1 MIVQHASAFGGD
13 GAKKRA
19 GARGWSN
26 WVSTYFVFVALLAC
40 AFPAAA
46 TEAVDLEIVI
56 ATDVSQ
62 SIDERE
68 AALQRQGFAAAL
80 RSREVIRAIE
90 SGALGKIA
98 VAYIDWSSEPWN
110 RVIVDW
116 QVIHDG
122 ASAHAFADA
131 LLARPRT
138 HGQGTSIGG
147 AMRLAA
153 HMIESNTFD
162 GMRRVID
169 ISGDGPNNRGALAFA
184 REDTLARGIT
194 INGLPIITD
203 DYGTGDW
210 GGFYGQLDRYYE
222 TYVIGGPGAF
232 SLPARGFEEFATAI
246 RRKLILEISGEMPA
260 NSVAATQN
268 PAAPEPVGRAS
279 TL

>member
-1 MIVQHASAFGGD
+1 MFDQQRSAFAANRTAHD
-13 GAKKRA
+13 GTAQSWPLRFPA
-19 GARGWSN
+19 LS
-26 WVSTYFVFVALLAC
+26 VLLVLLASSFT
-40 AFPAAA
+40 AVA
-46 TEAVDLEIVI
+46 TEPVDLEIVI

-80 RSREVIRAIE
+80 RSRDVIRAIE
-90 SGALGKIA
+90 SGALGRIA

-116 QVIHDG
+116 QVIHDA
-122 ASAHAFADA
+122 ASANAFADT
-131 LLARPRT
+131 LLAIPRT
-138 HGQGTSIGG
+138 RGQGTSIGG
-147 AMRLAA
+147 AMRMAA
-153 HMIESNTFD
+153 HMIESNGFD

-169 ISGDGPNNRGALAFA
+169 ISGDGPNNRGSLAFA

-194 INGLPIITD
+194 VNGLPIITD

-232 SLPARGFEEFATAI
+232 SLPAQGFEEFATAI
-246 RRKLILEISGEMPA
+246 RRKLILEISGETPA
-260 NSVAATQN
+260 SRVAEG
-268 PAAPEPVGRAS
+268 PLPVRGAR
-279 TL
+279 

>member
-1 MIVQHASAFGGD
+1 MVVPHGSAFAGKP
-13 GAKKRA
+13 ARKRA
-19 GARGWSN
+19 TERSWRN
-26 WVSTYFVFVALLAC
+26 RVSGFLVPVVLVALLAS
-40 AFPAAA
+40 AFPLAA

-68 AALQRQGFAAAL
+68 AALQRQGFALAL
-80 RSREVIRAIE
+80 RSPEVIRAIE
-90 SGALGKIA
+90 GGALGKIA

-116 QVIHDG
+116 QVIQDA
-122 ASAHAFADA
+122 ASANAFVEA

-138 HGQGTSIGG
+138 RGQGTSIGG
-147 AMRLAA
+147 AMRMAA
-153 HMIESNTFD
+153 QMIESNGFD
-162 GMRRVID
+162 GLRRVID
-169 ISGDGPNNRGALAFA
+169 ISGDGPNNRGSLAFA

-194 INGLPIITD
+194 VNGLPIITD

-232 SLPARGFEEFATAI
+232 SLPARGFEEFATMI
-246 RRKLILEISGEMPA
+246 RRKLILEISGETPA
-260 NSVAATQN
+260 NRLAAAEKSAV
-268 PAAPEPVGRAS
+268 PSR
-279 TL
+279 

>member
-1 MIVQHASAFGGD
+1 MIDQHGNAFRNIRTTD
-13 GAKKRA
+13 HMVRTWRLLLAC
-19 GARGWSN
+19 
-26 WVSTYFVFVALLAC
+26 VALLTAIV
-40 AFPAAA
+40 PASA

-68 AALQRQGFAAAL
+68 AALQRQGFALAL
-80 RSREVIRAIE
+80 RSPEVIRAIE
-90 SGALGKIA
+90 GGALGKIA

-116 QVIHDG
+116 QVIQDA
-122 ASAHAFADA
+122 ASANAFVEA

-138 HGQGTSIGG
+138 RGQGTLIGG
-147 AMRLAA
+147 AMRMAA
-153 HMIESNTFD
+153 QMIESNGFD
-162 GMRRVID
+162 GLRRVID
-169 ISGDGPNNRGALAFA
+169 ISGDGPNNRGSLAFA

-194 INGLPIITD
+194 VNGLPIITD

-232 SLPARGFEEFATAI
+232 SLPARGFEEFATMI
-246 RRKLILEISGEMPA
+246 RRKLILEISGETPA
-260 NSVAATQN
+260 NRLAAAEKSAV
-268 PAAPEPVGRAS
+268 PSR
-279 TL
+279 